1 MPALE
6 VDGDHVEVRL
16 SPLEHLG
23 AFRFRPVR
31 APLSSVRAVHTS
43 PAAWSVLR
51 GLRAPGTGW
60 PGVIALG
67 TRRGSFGK
75 DFAAVYRD
83 RPAVVLE
90 LDDTEFSRLVL
101 CVADPDAAA
110 AAVES
115 ALRR

>member
-1 MPALE
+1 M
-6 VDGDHVEVRL
+6 
-16 SPLEHLG
+16 
-23 AFRFRPVR
+23 
-31 APLSSVRAVHTS
+31 
-43 PAAWSVLR
+43 
-51 GLRAPGTGW
+51 RAPGTGW

-75 DFAAVYRD
+75 DFAAVSRD

-90 LDDTEFSRLVL
+90 LDDAEFSRLVL